1 MRTYTVQFDII
12 LLIFIC
18 KNQKY
23 EWQYWVYHPHAA
35 RKISQHYKRVQLVDF
50 NCDAQ
55 YLTSLGGQD
64 DNDLVVW
71 NVTSM

>member
-23 EWQYWVYHPHAA
+23 EWQHWVYHPHVD
-35 RKISQHYKRVQLVDF
+35 RKIS
-50 NCDAQ
+50 
-55 YLTSLGGQD
+55 
-64 DNDLVVW
+64 
-71 NVTSM
+71 